1 MTRDDLLSEI
11 NLILLNISF
20 SLGLLGCAKKS
31 SGNIFLEGTLYCIKL
46 NKKIKYNEMNY
57 CCLLK
62 FDDFVL
68 VEYFFFV
75 KLVF

>member
-1 MTRDDLLSEI
+1 MTRDVLLSEI

-31 SGNIFLEGTLYCIKL
+31 SGNIFFVGTLYFIYL
-46 NKKIKYNEMNY
+46 KKNVNYYDNNY

-62 FDDFVL
+62 LDVFVL

-75 KLVF
+75 